1 MSNNTKPPNNPYS
14 VALTLSQEREEEKIY
29 EQVSY
34 AIANN
39 INPHKN
45 SLKMKQKQNKSQ
57 KADSPLPHIPSTLTS
72 AEVMMR
78 YSKRAKILGSIQKS
92 EEMYGEIRDGDVDD
106 ASRALNQSLILHK
119 DTVLMNTGKFPKKHL
134 MPVVYYSV
142 AWSTDNNYIVK
153 TASVIGSVLEKL
165 QMRMLEVLDDIKMD
179 SGFWKAR
186 TYDEMEDL
194 LKCDEFVQL
203 TNKLKKYDGISAIQ
217 VFNMRYLGNLF
228 GLTKATLV
236 KLFYQCTQSQV
247 RSLTF
252 LPNLETKT
260 FKFRVSFL
268 DDHCWE
274 LDVEGVDN
282 VSWDSE

>member
-1 MSNNTKPPNNPYS
+1 MS
-14 VALTLSQEREEEKIY
+14 
-29 EQVSY
+29 
-34 AIANN
+34 
-39 INPHKN
+39 
-45 SLKMKQKQNKSQ
+45 
-57 KADSPLPHIPSTLTS
+57 
-72 AEVMMR
+72 
-78 YSKRAKILGSIQKS
+78 
-92 EEMYGEIRDGDVDD
+92 GEIRDGDVDD

-165 QMRMLEVLDDIKMD
+165 QMRMLEVLDDINMD

-186 TYDEMEDL
+186 TYDEMEEL

-260 FKFRVSFL
+260 FKFRVHFL